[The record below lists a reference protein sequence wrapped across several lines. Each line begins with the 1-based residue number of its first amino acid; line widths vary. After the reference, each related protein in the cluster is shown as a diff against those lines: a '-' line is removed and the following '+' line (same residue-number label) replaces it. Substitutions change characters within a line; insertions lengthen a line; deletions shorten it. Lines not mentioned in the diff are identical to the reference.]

1 MSDGTDTTQE
11 IITLIYVEQ
20 EAEICE
26 NSQFNQ
32 IFTQD
37 DPSST
42 LTDMYNMAFAVNHD
56 VSIVS
61 VLDLEN
67 VAHDRVRRHRLYE
80 VKTSLLE
87 LDGVFATV
95 LGNEEVQEVVD
106 LRSSHLVTGGRVWD
120 DVDNTTLKN
129 VNERCA
135 ILWMWNERT
144 PGAVAVTRYGN
155 K

>member
-26 NSQFNQ
+26 NSQFNRF
-32 IFTQD
+32 FTQD

-87 LDGVFATV
+87 LDGVFAAI
-95 LGNEEVQEVVD
+95 LRHKEVQQVVD
-106 LRSSHLVTGGRVWD
+106 LRATHLIARRSVWH
-120 DVDNTTLKN
+120 DVDDTALY
-129 VNERCA
+129 
-135 ILWMWNERT
+135 
-144 PGAVAVTRYGN
+144 RY
-155 K
+155 